1 MTRRQLLALVAPLIM
16 GGCAG
21 SGGNQVQACTQ
32 PLSAPPAYVIGAGD
46 ALDIFVWRNPEL
58 STQIPV
64 RPDGRISM
72 PLVEDMLAASKTPTQ
87 LARDIE
93 AELAEFIRDPTVN
106 VMVMSDGG
114 ANLIQIVG
122 SVVSPQSL
130 PYREGMRVLD
140 VVVAAGGL
148 SEFAAGNRARIVRTL
163 NDDTIECRVRLE
175 DLISDGQITENIPIL
190 PGDVI
195 IVPESN
201 F

>member
-1 MTRRQLLALVAPLIM
+1 
-16 GGCAG
+16 
-21 SGGNQVQACTQ
+21 
-32 PLSAPPAYVIGAGD
+32 
-46 ALDIFVWRNPEL
+46 
-58 STQIPV
+58 
-64 RPDGRISM
+64 M